1 MSERP
6 FFKTVFERQILTE
19 PPQEANTRRATKT
32 AIWGMNVNFDRIA
45 LVAFRFDLCCSCGVD
60 RPNPYRKPE
69 PQAANKRLGNKL
81 AGSWQLRL
89 FVRYSTSAQAGSY
102 QFGFG
107 KINQFQT
114 NHLASATGG
123 KIFKYQFI
131 AKPSTLYAIIS
142 PTHQRADLK
151 FL

>member
-69 PQAANKRLGNKL
+69 PQAANKRLGHKL
-81 AGSWQLRL
+81 EGCWQLRL

-107 KINQFQT
+107 
-114 NHLASATGG
+114 
-123 KIFKYQFI
+123 
-131 AKPSTLYAIIS
+131 
-142 PTHQRADLK
+142 R
-151 FL
+151 